1 VLWIARTSDGVTHA
15 TSRPARYESCRRNV
29 CGLTSTACGLAIAR
43 DDAPR
48 TAVALHTI
56 HDSYVSLFHG
66 TPAEVACSGCR
77 VSVEAPRDDDLG
89 AAIKA
94 PGIRRGKGG

>member
-15 TSRPARYESCRRNV
+15 TSRPARYESCRRNIA
-29 CGLTSTACGLAIAR
+29 GLTSTACGLAIAR

-56 HDSYVSLFHG
+56 HDSYVSLFRG

-77 VSVEAPRDDDLG
+77 VSPEFPCLDDGRDERG
-89 AAIKA
+89 AEIAA
-94 PGIRRGKGG
+94 